1 MCITWVPIKF
11 WVLVII
17 INKKVYLHNDNKKKN
32 YSVNPNQTWTRDKD
46 FIEAGKVRLDSDT
59 VRKATSDEVKELC
72 QENTRKDKT
81 KFH

>member
-1 MCITWVPIKF
+1 MTT
-11 WVLVII
+11 
-17 INKKVYLHNDNKKKN
+17 KKD

-59 VRKATSDEVKELC
+59 ARDATSDEVKELR
-72 QENTRKDKT
+72 QENTRNDKT